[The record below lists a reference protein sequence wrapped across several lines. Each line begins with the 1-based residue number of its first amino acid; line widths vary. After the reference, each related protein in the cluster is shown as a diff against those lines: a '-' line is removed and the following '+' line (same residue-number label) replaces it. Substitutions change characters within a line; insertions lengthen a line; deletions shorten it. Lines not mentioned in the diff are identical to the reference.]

1 MNLVTIR
8 VAVADLGVSRP
19 TLYRLL
25 AKHNLTTYS
34 RGGDRE
40 AYVDLDALRK
50 IRERFVPRRQA
61 AMPADGSDP
70 TTADGVQ
77 GG

>member
-1 MNLVTIR
+1 MQLVTIR
-8 VAVADLGVSRP
+8 DAVADLGISRP

-40 AYVDLDALRK
+40 AYVDIDALRK
-50 IRERFVPRRQA
+50 IRDQFVPRRQVA
-61 AMPADGSDP
+61 IPVDGSAP
-70 TTADGVQ
+70 SAGASAQ
-77 GG
+77 RP

>member
-8 VAVADLGVSRP
+8 DAVADLGISRP

-34 RGGDRE
+34 RDGDRE
-40 AYVDLDALRK
+40 AYVDLEALRK
-50 IRERFVPRRQA
+50 IRDQYVPRRQVT
-61 AMPADGSDP
+61 MPADGSDAS
-70 TTADGVQ
+70 TGTDAERR
-77 GG
+77 

>member
-8 VAVADLGVSRP
+8 DAVADLGISRP

-34 RGGDRE
+34 RDGDRE
-40 AYVDLDALRK
+40 AYVDLEALRK
-50 IRERFVPRRQA
+50 IRDQYVPRRQV
-61 AMPADGSDP
+61 AMPAEGSSAS
-70 TTADGVQ
+70 TGADAE
-77 GG
+77 

>member
-8 VAVADLGVSRP
+8 DAVADLGISRP

-25 AKHNLTTYS
+25 TKHNLTTYS
-34 RGGDRE
+34 RDGDRE

-50 IRERFVPRRQA
+50 VRGQFMPRRQIER
-61 AMPADGSDP
+61 PASRSDP
-70 TTADGVQ
+70 SSGAGAQ
-77 GG
+77 RE

>member
-8 VAVADLGVSRP
+8 DAVTDLGISRP

-34 RGGDRE
+34 RDGDRE
-40 AYVDLDALRK
+40 AYVDLDALRR
-50 IRERFVPRRQA
+50 IREHYAPRRQF

-70 TTADGVQ
+70 STAANAQ
-77 GG
+77 RE

>member
-8 VAVADLGVSRP
+8 DAVADLGISRP

-34 RGGDRE
+34 RDGDRE
-40 AYVDLDALRK
+40 AYVDLEALRK
-50 IRERFVPRRQA
+50 IRDQYVPRRQV
-61 AMPADGSDP
+61 AMPEL
-70 TTADGVQ
+70 
-77 GG
+77 

>member
-8 VAVADLGVSRP
+8 DAVADLGISRP

-34 RGGDRE
+34 RDGDRE

-50 IRERFVPRRQA
+50 IREHYAPRRQVA
-61 AMPADGSDP
+61 ITADGSAP
-70 TTADGVQ
+70 STGDGAQ
-77 GG
+77 RG

>member
-8 VAVADLGVSRP
+8 DAVADLGISRP

-34 RGGDRE
+34 RDGDRE
-40 AYVDLDALRK
+40 AYVDLDVLRK
-50 IRERFVPRRQA
+50 IREHYAPRRQFA
-61 AMPADGSDP
+61 APADGSGP
-70 TTADGVQ
+70 STATDAQ
-77 GG
+77 RE